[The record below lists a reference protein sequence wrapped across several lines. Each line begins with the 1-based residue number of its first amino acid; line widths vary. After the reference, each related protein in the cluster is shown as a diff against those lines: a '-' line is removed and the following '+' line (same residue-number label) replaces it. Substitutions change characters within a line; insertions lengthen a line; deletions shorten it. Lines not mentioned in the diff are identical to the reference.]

1 VAALALVAPLL
12 GACSSSSTSPQNTL
26 EPFIADWNRG
36 DWSAMASLVDQPP
49 PDFAASAPALT
60 SGLHAKSATY
70 RATLVSKKGSSATA
84 AVSATYDLPA
94 IGSWPV
100 QSTLDLVKKSG
111 HWLVRWSPQAVDPQL
126 AAGEHLTLGY
136 VWPDRAPILGAGG
149 VALTTEQPQVTVGVE
164 GSRIKDPAQLAS
176 VLQAAGATPSQ
187 ISAAISAAQSH
198 PTFFEPVFSLS
209 EAAYQALGGDRS
221 QLYQVPGTVFQHTA
235 TRAAVSPGLSAH
247 LVGSVGPV
255 TAQQLQ
261 QLGRPYDT
269 ASVVGQTGIEAAS
282 EKQLAGTPGGK
293 VSIVDAAGQSTTTV
307 ATFVAKPG
315 TPVTT
320 SIDPAVQSSAEAALS
335 TLPGTSAL
343 VAVDASTG
351 EILAAVSRPAGNQF
365 DEALDGSF
373 PPGSTFKVLTSTALI
388 EAGLSPASPASCP
401 PTVTVAGEVFHNAE
415 GDSPVTSLA
424 AAFAESCNTA
434 FVQLATA
441 HLQPDNF
448 PAVAAV
454 YGIGVPPK
462 MGVAAAAGSVPRP
475 KDQADLA
482 ATAIGQGAVVVSP
495 LNMAMVAAA
504 VDSGDVRPP
513 RLIEGAGDDTATP
526 QPLSPAVIA
535 GLRPM
540 MAAVVTSGTAA
551 GTGLPAGTYA
561 KTGTAEY
568 GTGNPHP
575 TDAWLI
581 GYRGNIAFAVVEQ
594 DSHGNGGPVDG
605 PVVARFLAG
614 IH

>member
-1 VAALALVAPLL
+1 VTALALVGPVL
-12 GACSSSSTSPQNTL
+12 GACSGSSAAPQTTL
-26 EPFIADWNRG
+26 EAFVADWNRG
-36 DWSAMASLVDQPP
+36 EWTAMASLVDQPP
-49 PDFAASAPALT
+49 ADFAASAPALT
-60 SGLHAKSATY
+60 SGLHATGATY
-70 RATLVSKKGSSATA
+70 RAAVVSTKGSSATA

-111 HWLVRWSPQAVDPQL
+111 RWLVRWGPQAVDPQL
-126 AAGEHLTLGY
+126 GAGEHLALTY
-136 VWPDRAPILGAGG
+136 SWPARAPVLGAGG
-149 VALTTEQPQVTVGVE
+149 VPLSTEQPRVTVGVE
-164 GSRIKDPAQLAS
+164 GSRIKDPALLAS

-187 ISAAISAAQSH
+187 TSAAISAAAAH

-209 EAAYQALGGDRS
+209 EGAYQALGGDHS

-235 TRAAVSPGLSAH
+235 TRTAVTAGLAAH

-255 TAQQLQ
+255 TAQQLR
-261 QLGRPYDT
+261 QLGRPYDA
-269 ASVVGQTGIEAAS
+269 ASVVGQTGIEAAY

-293 VSIVDAAGQSTTTV
+293 VSIVDAGGRSNATL
-307 ATFVAKPG
+307 ATFPPKPG
-315 TPVTT
+315 SAVTT
-320 SIDPAVQSSAEAALS
+320 SVDPTLQRSAEAAMA
-335 TLPGTSAL
+335 TIPGTAAL

-351 EILAAVSRPAGNQF
+351 GILAAVSQPATNQF

-388 EAGLSPASPASCP
+388 EAGLSPTSPASCP
-401 PTVTVAGEVFHNAE
+401 PTVTVDGEVFHNAE
-415 GDSPVTSLA
+415 GDSPVTTLS

-441 HLQPDNF
+441 HLRPDSF
-448 PAVAAV
+448 PSVAAM

-462 MGVAAAAGSVPRP
+462 IGLAAAAGSVPRP
-475 KDQADLA
+475 GDQADLA
-482 ATAIGQGAVVVSP
+482 ATSIGQGAVLVSP

-504 VDSGDVRPP
+504 VDSGNVRPP
-513 RLIEGAGDDTATP
+513 RLIEGAGDNPAAP
-526 QPLSPAVIA
+526 QPLPPAVLA

-540 MAAVVTSGTAA
+540 MASVVTNGTAA

-581 GYRGNIAFAVVEQ
+581 GYRGNIAFAMVVQ